1 MKKTLKFI
9 GGESALA
16 SEEYDLCF
24 TDSGRSSLKL
34 ILKSLPKK
42 LKYLLPD
49 FLCSSVID
57 VFDKLGLKY
66 SFYKIK
72 SDFSIDAE
80 SVSNSKFDVF
90 YNINYFGRIN
100 KPQSF
105 IGTDKILIDDNVF
118 LPDFERNEAF
128 EKWAGFNS
136 FRKISPA
143 ADGSILKA
151 SFKIEKQFSSS
162 SSAPFAD
169 LKYQGKA
176 IKYEFLA
183 KGKYSEKKYLSLF
196 NEAETMLDNQTQI
209 YGISDRSMAELLKFF
224 KNITKEETARK
235 KNFAVLAKMFKKSG
249 KPCKMEFYSFYP
261 LLLEQRDALRKHLL
275 SKNIFL
281 PVHWPG
287 NNQTCNM
294 LYDKIISIPLDSRY
308 SESDMKRA
316 AKAILDFYMK
326 S

>member
-16 SEEYDLCF
+16 SAEYDLCF
-24 TDSGRSSLKL
+24 TDSGRSSLRL
-34 ILKSLPKK
+34 ILKSLSPK

-57 VFDKLGLKY
+57 VFDKLGLMY

-72 SDFSIDAE
+72 SDFSIDAK

-90 YNINYFGRIN
+90 YSINYFSRIN
-100 KPQSF
+100 KVQSF
-105 IGTDKILIDDNVF
+105 IDTDKILIEDNVF
-118 LPDFERNEAF
+118 LPDFKRNEAF
-128 EKWAGFNS
+128 GKWAGFNS
-136 FRKISPA
+136 FRKISPV

-151 SFKIEKQFSSS
+151 SFKLEKQYLSSG
-162 SSAPFAD
+162 SAPFAD
-169 LKYQGKA
+169 LKYQAKA
-176 IKYEFLA
+176 IKYEFLES
-183 KGKYSEKKYLSLF
+183 GKHSEKKYLSLF
-196 NEAETMLDNQTQI
+196 NRAEILLDEQTQI

-224 KNITKEETARK
+224 KNITEEETARK
-235 KNFAVLAKMFKKSG
+235 KNFAVLENMLKEFSKPRKMG
-249 KPCKMEFYSFYP
+249 FYSFYP
-261 LLLEQRDALRKHLL
+261 LLLEQRDALRKYLFT
-275 SKNIFL
+275 KNIFL

-287 NNQTCNM
+287 NSKTGNM

-308 SESDMKRA
+308 SESDMKRI
-316 AKAILDFYMK
+316 AKAILDFYLK